1 MAQTTHAGTSEDARL
16 AYDLTDAGTTWVD
29 MSGWS
34 VTATF
39 DSWDR
44 ATGQINTLDGDEAIA
59 GFGKLSLTGMTVT
72 AAYSDG
78 DTTDAVEA
86 IAGAFVGV
94 GGTQCMLQ
102 YCPQGTGAAKL
113 CIETETDAKID
124 SFTFPDFDAGDASI
138 LSFSFHVT
146 SKGFNFAAHG

>member
-1 MAQTTHAGTSEDARL
+1 MAQSTHAGSSEDARL

-29 MSGWS
+29 MSGYA

-44 ATGQINTLDGDEAIA
+44 ATGQINTLDGDEVIA
-59 GFGKLSLTGMTVT
+59 GFGKLTLTGMTVT
-72 AAYSDG
+72 AVYSDG

-86 IAGAFVGV
+86 LAGAHVGV

-102 YCPQGTGAAKL
+102 YCPQGTAAAKL
-113 CIETETDAKID
+113 CIETNTDAKMD
-124 SFTFPDFDAGDASI
+124 SFTFPDFDSGSGDV
-138 LSFSFHVT
+138 LSFSFHVAT
-146 SKGFNFAAHG
+146 SGFNYAAHG

>member
-1 MAQTTHAGTSEDARL
+1 MAQSTHAGSSEDARL

-29 MSGWS
+29 MSGYAI
-34 VTATF
+34 TATF

-44 ATGQINTLDGDEAIA
+44 ATGQVNTLDGDEAIS
-59 GFGKLSLTGMTVT
+59 GFGKLILTGMTVT
-72 AAYSDG
+72 AVYSDG

-86 IAGAFVGV
+86 LAGAFVGT

-102 YCPQGTGAAKL
+102 YCPQGTGATKL

-124 SFTFPDFDAGDASI
+124 SFTFPDFDAADGSP
-138 LSFSFHVT
+138 LSFSFHVKT
-146 SKGFNFAAHG
+146 KGFNYAAHG